1 MREETY
7 YELLQVSP
15 SADLEIITG
24 AYRALI
30 RRHHPD
36 RNPSPSA
43 EATTKRL
50 NEAWEVL
57 SDPTRRADYDRTLI
71 VGSSSRPA
79 APPRPQNQR
88 TQETQ
93 PPRSPKQPTE
103 QAPPPEQEPRPRPQ
117 EPEFDA
123 TVFGRGG
130 CLILMLVVP
139 ISLALLVLLLVWKA

>member
-57 SDPTRRADYDRTLI
+57 SDPAKRAEYDRQFAA
-71 VGSSSRPA
+71 GSSSRPVP
-79 APPRPQNQR
+79 PPRPPNR
-88 TQETQ
+88 PTQETPPPNRPPPPPPRASQ
-93 PPRSPKQPTE
+93 PPGHLKDSLDT
-103 QAPPPEQEPRPRPQ
+103 
-117 EPEFDA
+117 
-123 TVFGRGG
+123 GRRN
-130 CLILMLVVP
+130 LIIVGVIASILF
-139 ISLALLVLLLVWKA
+139 IIIWAANA

>member
-57 SDPTRRADYDRTLI
+57 SDPERRAEYDQTFAA
-71 VGSSSRPA
+71 GSTSRPA
-79 APPRPQNQR
+79 SPPRQPNR
-88 TQETQ
+88 PTQGTS
-93 PPRSPKQPTE
+93 PPKPKQPS
-103 QAPPPEQEPRPRPQ
+103 PPPGMP
-117 EPEFDA
+117 DWVNGGL
-123 TVFGRGG
+123 TVVGIVFALG
-130 CLILMLVVP
+130 LTIFLVVAA
-139 ISLALLVLLLVWKA
+139 LAQS